1 MKRIKHLILLL
12 FFASLSIPT
21 LAQYVPETMEIDS
34 DSVVVDSIEEIE
46 MDFEV
51 SLDSLRLLVENNPQD
66 GKAWLDLAEAYWR
79 NDADTAL
86 FEQALLKSISLLS
99 ESQPDDLE
107 RAGRLTKIALSGNKR
122 INQLKTML
130 QRLPQNV
137 KITDYLAEAYF
148 DDNEDD
154 IADHYDSIIY

>member
-66 GKAWLDLAEAYWR
+66 A
-79 NDADTAL
+79 
-86 FEQALLKSISLLS
+86 QALLYLPQRLFFCYLLS
-99 ESQPDDLE
+99 
-107 RAGRLTKIALSGNKR
+107 KIYPKYQKYYQHHAS
-122 INQLKTML
+122 
-130 QRLPQNV
+130 P
-137 KITDYLAEAYF
+137 
-148 DDNEDD
+148 
-154 IADHYDSIIY
+154 